1 MFSASFGAP
10 ATAAVPPAKKT
21 ELPPHLIDDVTA
33 NMFAK
38 HYIARAAK
46 AIAGSEV
53 SSDAPAHPPPA
64 PHVVFSYDKA
74 GSVGS
79 VLWWGG

>member
-53 SSDAPAHPPPA
+53 SSDAPALPA
-64 PHVVFSYDKA
+64 PAPDVVFSSDQA
-74 GSVGS
+74 DAVSS
-79 VLWWGG
+79 VLCWAV